1 MTSPAVPGSNAKV
14 GLRNWVWE
22 QSNATGTAKL
32 VALALVE
39 RYNVELRKA
48 WPTQADLV
56 AMTGLA
62 KDTVGKA
69 LDALVASGEWD
80 RKVLWGNRR
89 EYRPT
94 MSPGVFRGD
103 KRRQN
108 AQPINPAKAPKLP
121 EISASAQLPEDSATE
136 LPELPATELP
146 EISTTELP
154 ELPDASSR
162 NFRLEQEVQQEV
174 EQGEEQE
181 DATSADASGPATT
194 VSSLD
199 SNGKSSSDEQPTT
212 PWDLRQQ
219 FLDGYA
225 KRHGSTYPD
234 RLARQLLKQVSNA
247 LKAGQT
253 PAAVTSGLRRL
264 LMAYPTAPA
273 KLEIALVEVATHP
286 GIDRFIGPTW
296 EFTKQQKPAS
306 AAAPAAAPALRSR
319 MSQYTPAAD
328 QHAA

>member
-1 MTSPAVPGSNAKV
+1 MTSPAPTGNGKV
-14 GLRNWVWE
+14 DLRNWVWE
-22 QSNATGTAKL
+22 QSNATGTNKL

-39 RYNVELRKA
+39 RYNVDLCKA

-94 MSPGVFRGD
+94 LLPGVFAAD
-103 KRRQN
+103 ARRSN
-108 AQPINPAKAPKLP
+108 AQPINPAKAPQLP
-121 EISASAQLPEDSATE
+121 SLPATAQLPS
-136 LPELPATELP
+136 LPATELP
-146 EISTTELP
+146 NLPATELP
-154 ELPDASSR
+154 NLPAASSR
-162 NFRLEQEVQQEV
+162 VFRQEQEEEQEV

-194 VSSLD
+194 VSSID

-219 FLDGYA
+219 FLDGYV
-225 KRHGSTYPD
+225 KRHDSTYPD
-234 RLARQLLKQVSNA
+234 RLAGQLLKQVGNA

-253 PAAVTSGLRRL
+253 PQAVTSGLRRL

-286 GIDRFIGPTW
+286 GIDRTSLPTW
-296 EFTKQQKPAS
+296 EFEKQQKAAKATA
-306 AAAPAAAPALRSR
+306 AAAPAAAIRSR
-319 MSQYTPAAD
+319 MSQYTPPAEQDAA
-328 QHAA
+328 